1 MESAFG
7 PPAGGGQERHKSEGV
22 TCTQEMGVAGVGWGQ
37 DRQQGGYVDT
47 LNGWGQE
54 RQDARGSY
62 GHRKRDC

>member
-47 LNGWGQE
+47 LNGGKLLFCPLPKE
-54 RQDARGSY
+54 KSAGAFP
-62 GHRKRDC
+62 